1 MRGGQYKMLG
11 FGEEEIRNLVLFKFA
26 MFIKEQVQCQ
36 VES

>member
-1 MRGGQYKMLG
+1 MLG

-26 MFIKEQVQCQ
+26 MFIKHQVQCQ